1 MVCADFS
8 VRSASCEDA
17 GAIAVIQVEASQA
30 AYGAFAPPGYF
41 YGFTVPRRIAAWRT
55 MIAGRLD
62 TEQIIVAD
70 ESRQIR
76 GYANFGPSR
85 DPGAPPNT
93 GELYSLYVA
102 PPHWRRGFGRRLLT
116 ESLRNLAG
124 MAFDD
129 VTVWVLAANR
139 PARAFYERFGW
150 SADGCEKAGH
160 PAMTE
165 VRYRTVSTNTQASFR

>member
-102 PPHWRRGFGRRLLT
+102 PRTGDAGSVGDCSLKVYATLPGWLSMTSQCGCWLPIDPRARSMSGSAGAPTVARR
-116 ESLRNLAG
+116 
-124 MAFDD
+124 
-129 VTVWVLAANR
+129 
-139 PARAFYERFGW
+139 RAIR
-150 SADGCEKAGH
+150 
-160 PAMTE
+160 
-165 VRYRTVSTNTQASFR
+165 Q